1 MKLTDTELVML
12 SRAAQR
18 DDRAVELP
26 TNLKPQAAEKIV
38 GKLLKGSLVD
48 EVRASG
54 SLPVWRRSEGE
65 GAFALLV
72 TPAGL
77 RAIGT
82 EEEPRSASRK
92 AAQRAQAP
100 RRSNDTSAAKRKG
113 APQRRPTPKAT
124 AGSKQDKILDLLRPP
139 QGATIPVLMKATG
152 WQAHSLR
159 GFFAGTVRKKL
170 KLKLTSDKGD
180 GDRVYRIAQPRKP
193 PKRSSGKRAA

>member
-1 MKLTDTELVML
+1 MKLSDTELVML

-18 DDRAVELP
+18 DDRAIELP
-26 TNLKPQAAEKIV
+26 TNLKPEAAEKIV
-38 GKLLKGSLVD
+38 GKLLKGGLVE

-77 RAIGT
+77 SAIGT
-82 EEEPRSASRK
+82 EEEPRPAARK

-100 RRSNDTSAAKRKG
+100 RRDTTAAKRKG
-113 APQRRPTPKAT
+113 APQRRPAPKAA
-124 AGSKQDKILDLLRPP
+124 AGSKQDKILDLLRRP

-159 GFFAGTVRKKL
+159 GFFAGTIRKKL

-180 GDRVYRIAQPRKP
+180 GDRVYRIAHSRKP